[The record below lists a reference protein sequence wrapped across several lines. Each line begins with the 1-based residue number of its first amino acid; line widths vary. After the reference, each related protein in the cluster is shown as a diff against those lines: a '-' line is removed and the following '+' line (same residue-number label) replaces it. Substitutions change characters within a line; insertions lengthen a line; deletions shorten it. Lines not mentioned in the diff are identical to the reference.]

1 MKYLDR
7 LINFIFSLAILLI
20 SIVVIMISAG
30 FIGYESVNEWVKLTL
45 FSAQNN
51 TITCIVSIIVFLAAL
66 KTTIFLSRTNGKKKS
81 AILVDTNHGKVQ
93 IAQETIESTAK
104 GATKKYE
111 QIKDVQVRMMKEKK
125 GINVYM
131 ALLVMPNTNVIE
143 LSASVQDAVKE
154 AIEDTTGVKVNN
166 VDIKI
171 KNISEGHQ
179 NKTKLKEENIKREE
193 NIIEEPNIVVP
204 QESTEENI
212 ENNIENIET
221 TNEQQKTEE

>member
-7 LINFIFSLAILLI
+7 LINFIFSLAILLV

-30 FIGYESVNEWVKLTL
+30 FIGYESVDAWIKTTL
-45 FSAQNN
+45 FSTANN
-51 TITCIVSIIVFLAAL
+51 TVTCIVSIIVFLAAL

-93 IAQETIESTAK
+93 IAQETIENTAK
-104 GATKKYE
+104 GVAKKYE
-111 QIKDVQVRMMKEKK
+111 EIKDVQVRMLKEKR

-131 ALLVMPNTNVIE
+131 ALMVMPNTNVIE

-171 KNISEGHQ
+171 KNISEGRQ
-179 NKTKLKEENIKREE
+179 NKPKVKEEAPKKEENLV
-193 NIIEEPNIVVP
+193 EEPNVVIP
-204 QESTEENI
+204 QENI
-212 ENNIENIET
+212 EENATVENQEES
-221 TNEQQKTEE
+221 NEQEIKEE